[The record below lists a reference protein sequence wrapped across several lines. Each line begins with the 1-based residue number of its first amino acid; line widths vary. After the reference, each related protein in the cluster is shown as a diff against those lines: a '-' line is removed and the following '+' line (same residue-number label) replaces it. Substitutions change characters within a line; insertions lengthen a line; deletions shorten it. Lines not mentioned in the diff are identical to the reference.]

1 MKADYR
7 IPINKLLKQIASRLL
22 LGRDK
27 PACPGQVKITGGQ
40 ANVKLTC
47 KNWASGYPARLGNHE
62 FKHII
67 MGEKVICLFDCQK
80 PETKLSLN
88 QLLKP
93 HSLRSS
99 NYMGKR
105 KLGSLHTVINQ
116 Q

>member
-47 KNWASGYPARLGNHE
+47 PIGQVVILPDWA
-62 FKHII
+62 I
-67 MGEKVICLFDCQK
+67 MGEKVICLFDRQK
-80 PETKLSLN
+80 PERKLYLN
-88 QLLKP
+88 QLLLKP
-93 HSLRSS
+93 
-99 NYMGKR
+99 
-105 KLGSLHTVINQ
+105 Q
-116 Q
+116 